1 MRFLIATQ
9 LTFIINWLMIIFLF
23 RLMILNLLLGREL
36 KQIAQNKIAIFE
48 TSEYQNFIRINKLLI
63 NENFIFSIAFVY
75 MLALICHLSL
85 INEYLYCILP
95 SSIIIFLFKYLKK
108 I

>member
-1 MRFLIATQ
+1 MVLNSLLYTKLDQ
-9 LTFIINWLMIIFLF
+9 
-23 RLMILNLLLGREL
+23 IL
-36 KQIAQNKIAIFE
+36 QNKIKVFE

-75 MLALICHLSL
+75 MLAFICHLSL

-108 I
+108 YSIK